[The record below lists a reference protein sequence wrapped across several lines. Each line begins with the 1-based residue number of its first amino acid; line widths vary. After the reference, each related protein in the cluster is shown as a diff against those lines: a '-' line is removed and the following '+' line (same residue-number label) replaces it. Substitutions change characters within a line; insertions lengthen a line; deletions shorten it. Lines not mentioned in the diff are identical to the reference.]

1 MSYPNQ
7 GASNRQIYDCCNYA
21 QTLQQSVDPL
31 QYNLYFGAG
40 ENCSECIDKK
50 AWFKQDRQIVD
61 IESEL
66 RNQTRPLSR
75 CDFLKYNPN
84 CQTSDSCISTFDP
97 NVPRILSPSLCPIV
111 YNNIPVQTSPGYT
124 VPSPNICGNK
134 DGWRRADDVNTYRAY
149 QERNQAILGNS
160 DRPEDVFMFLNTCN
174 SQPLYNGS
182 MEKVKPYLAGDMI
195 SRPYKADTQVYMP
208 GRAGPGPVSYGGVA
222 GAPGVPNPYPEE
234 VNMGRNVPV
243 TQSMNMG
250 YGRFP
255 MDSALGKMG
264 QQGGDVSKSLNQ
276 MIDSSMIRRNPNVTD
291 SSMGAPVV
299 SGNGIRNMSDMI
311 NQGVSSVSGMLFGGE
326 TKNLM
331 NISSESDSDSESV
344 YDSEDEYQQI

>member
-1 MSYPNQ
+1 MSYSTQ

-40 ENCSECIDKK
+40 ENCSKCIDKK

-84 CQTSDSCISTFDP
+84 CKTSDSCISTFDP

-111 YNNIPVQTSPGYT
+111 YNNIPTQTSPGYT
-124 VPSPNICGNK
+124 VPSPNICGGK
-134 DGWRRADDVNTYRAY
+134 DEWRRADDINTYKAY
-149 QERNQAILGNS
+149 QESNQAILGNS
-160 DRPEDVFMFLNTCN
+160 DRPENVFMFLNTCN

-182 MEKVKPYLAGDMI
+182 MERVKPYLAGDMI

-208 GRAGPGPVSYGGVA
+208 GQAGRGPVAYGGVA
-222 GAPGVPNPYPEE
+222 GARGVPSPSPME

-243 TQSMNMG
+243 TSEMDMG
-250 YGRFP
+250 IGP
-255 MDSALGKMG
+255 MDSALSRMAQSGN
-264 QQGGDVSKSLNQ
+264 VSGTLNK
-276 MIDSSMIRRNPNVTD
+276 MIDNGMLVRNANVTD
-291 SSMGAPVV
+291 PNVGAPVV
-299 SGNGIRNMSDMI
+299 SSNGVRYMERESNM
-311 NQGVSSVSGMLFGGE
+311 NGQGVRGMMFGAE
-326 TKNLM
+326 AKNMM
-331 NISSESDSDSESV
+331 NVSSESDEESM
-344 YDSEDEYQQI
+344 YDSDEEYHRF